1 MNRPEE
7 IHNVSQSQ
15 FSVARHYGGCTF
27 SGAHY
32 TYDADRDVLV
42 RDDILKARRAK
53 NKSQALAEA
62 REERRKWTDV
72 KTVQEGFP
80 W

>member
-1 MNRPEE
+1 MIAPEE
-7 IHNVSQSQ
+7 IHSVSQSQ

-42 RDDILKARRAK
+42 RNDVLAARRAK
-53 NKSQALAEA
+53 NKAQAKAFAEA
-62 REERRKWTDV
+62 ERKKWTAMQ
-72 KTVQEGFP
+72 KGFP

>member
-27 SGAHY
+27 SGANY

-72 KTVQEGFP
+72 KSVQEGLP

>member
-72 KTVQEGFP
+72 KSVQEGFS